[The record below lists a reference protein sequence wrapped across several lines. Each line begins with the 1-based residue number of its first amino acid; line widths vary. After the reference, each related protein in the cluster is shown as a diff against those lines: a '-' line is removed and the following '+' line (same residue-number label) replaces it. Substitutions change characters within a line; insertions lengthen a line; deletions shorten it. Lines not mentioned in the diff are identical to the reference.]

1 MQRLTISSIFGL
13 NVRDARLTAHM
24 SQGELARQSGL
35 QQQYV
40 SQIERGQQNVRID
53 TAVRLA
59 NALGL
64 ELWTML
70 TRDDPEPA
78 WDPDERGQFRN

>member
-1 MQRLTISSIFGL
+1 MQRLTMSSIFGL
-13 NVRDARLTAHM
+13 NVRHARLTAQM
-24 SQGELARQSGL
+24 SQNELARQAGL

-40 SQIERGQQNVRID
+40 SQIENGRQNVTID

-59 NALGL
+59 DALGL

-70 TRDDPEPA
+70 TSNGPGPE
-78 WDPDERGQFRN
+78 